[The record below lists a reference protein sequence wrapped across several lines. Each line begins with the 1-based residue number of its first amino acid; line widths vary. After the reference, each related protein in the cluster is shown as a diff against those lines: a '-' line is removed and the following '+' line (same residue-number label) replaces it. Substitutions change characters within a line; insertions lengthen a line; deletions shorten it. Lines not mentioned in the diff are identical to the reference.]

1 MRVRRFGTPP
11 PALYSYLISAG
22 LGIMLQVRSRVGKE
36 MGTTEVLVPLW
47 ALWYGS
53 PLRKNLGLLCGV
65 DCLRSI

>member
-1 MRVRRFGTPP
+1 
-11 PALYSYLISAG
+11 
-22 LGIMLQVRSRVGKE
+22 MLQVRSRVGKE